1 MRQALDGEAIMGD
14 RARVFFGEH
23 TPLQPIDQHLQAPES
38 KKLFFIS
45 PPPSPPHGWEV
56 KNESPPNA
64 TIVAEDLA
72 HALAKLNCNTKPYHD
87 SNDDGRLKENRQD
100 EAISP
105 SGIRRPRSSSS
116 VLLFEPEEQE
126 DGTQMP
132 AISVDDY
139 TDSGDE
145 RSPVSP
151 VQTSFHTSRPPVEL
165 IQDA

>member
-1 MRQALDGEAIMGD
+1 MGD
-14 RARVFFGEH
+14 RTRVYFGEH
-23 TPLQPIDQHLQAPES
+23 TSLEPTDQHLQAPES

-45 PPPSPPHGWEV
+45 PPPSPPHGWEL
-56 KNESPPNA
+56 KNEAPPNA

-72 HALAKLNCNTKPYHD
+72 HALAKLNCNTRAYD
-87 SNDDGRLKENRQD
+87 GNDDKD
-100 EAISP
+100 ASP
-105 SGIRRPRSSSS
+105 GGFRRPRSASS

-126 DGTQMP
+126 DGTSMP

-151 VQTSFHTSRPPVEL
+151 MGPTAFHTTRPPVEL
-165 IQDA
+165 IHDA